1 MQEGFQFP
9 ALLEKI
15 KALREV
21 GLRAEHVA
29 FSFMKRRLQP
39 LMAQDHLGYEYTSAE
54 DTSRM
59 PSEEVNDDVIIE
71 RMWKIFK
78 DMPYSAA
85 WPPNEVSN
93 PGQSIEYYYSISRT
107 NVCFGV
113 VVGSKEVHLHPATPP
128 RQHEK
133 QTQGKAGPKLKEH

>member
-1 MQEGFQFP
+1 
-9 ALLEKI
+9 LLEKI

-21 GLRAEHVA
+21 RLRAEHVA

-78 DMPYSAA
+78 DMP
-85 WPPNEVSN
+85 P
-93 PGQSIEYYYSISRT
+93 
-107 NVCFGV
+107 F
-113 VVGSKEVHLHPATPP
+113 TPCP
-128 RQHEK
+128 VE
-133 QTQGKAGPKLKEH
+133 E